1 LVCRVQA
8 LQRSLAETPFHQLVI
23 GPLERGVSR
32 GGTATLAAW
41 HTLWGGGAGEHP
53 DPSDGHVHPA
63 RPVPGLLP
71 GFTPSAALEL
81 PPLTEDTARQVS
93 DRLLAPDFDAWS
105 EALARVGNCTRS
117 AFWVDLTPST

>member
-1 LVCRVQA
+1 MSTRTRQTVTYTLPA
-8 LQRSLAETPFHQLVI
+8 LF
-23 GPLERGVSR
+23 
-32 GGTATLAAW
+32 
-41 HTLWGGGAGEHP
+41 P
-53 DPSDGHVHPA
+53 DC
-63 RPVPGLLP
+63 LP

-117 AFWVDLTPST
+117 AFSVDLTPSTWPPAAR